1 MSDRDRDASS
11 KAGGKLASGSL
22 GALFLTVFLDL
33 LGFGLVMP
41 LLPRYAREL
50 HATSLHVGLLGAAYS
65 AMQFVF
71 VPIWG
76 RLSDRVGRRPVL
88 LGSILASAVAMA
100 MMGYANSLAWL
111 FAARIFGGIA
121 TANIATAQAYIADS
135 TTSDQRARG
144 MGLIGMAFGLGFVLG
159 PFAGGLLSDIS
170 LSAPAKVA
178 SALSLVN
185 LVWAWFSLPES
196 LSESRRAEATARPK
210 SARIGIDTEALRRAL
225 AIPGLGVLFVLFF
238 VAALSFSNLEQTFSL
253 YANDEFRLNA
263 KQTGSILGTVGI
275 VAAVVQGGFI
285 GRLNRRFG
293 EISLIRAGTVVQTIA
308 FALYAA
314 LPGTTVSGL
323 YVGAVLL
330 AFGNAL
336 TNPSLST
343 LASKLAPAAAL
354 GETLGVMQSMGALAR
369 VFGPTWGGFTYDH
382 GHRLP
387 YWSGAIGL
395 AVASVFAWWLPSAPD
410 ARARVAADTRAS
422 DGSC

>member
-1 MSDRDRDASS
+1 MSDRGRGDS
-11 KAGGKLASGSL
+11 KRTVGKLASGSL

-88 LGSILASAVAMA
+88 LGSILASAIAMA
-100 MMGYANSLAWL
+100 MMGYASSLWWL

-121 TANIATAQAYIADS
+121 TANIATAQAYIAD
-135 TTSDQRARG
+135 TTSPDERARG

-178 SALSLVN
+178 SVLSIVN
-185 LVWAWFSLPES
+185 LLWAWRSLPES
-196 LSESRRAEATARPK
+196 LDEDRRAEARATRS
-210 SARIGIDTEALRRAL
+210 SARLGLDVDALRRAV
-225 AIPGLGVLFVLFF
+225 AIPGMAVLFVLFF

-253 YANDEFRLNA
+253 YANDEFGLNA
-263 KQTGSILGTVGI
+263 KQTGSVLGTVGI
-275 VAAVVQGGFI
+275 VAAVVQGAFI

-293 EISLIRAGTVVQTIA
+293 ERSLIQTGTIVQTVA

-314 LPGTTVSGL
+314 LPGTRVSGL
-323 YVGAVLL
+323 FVGAVLL

-336 TNPSLST
+336 TNPSIST

-387 YWSGAIGL
+387 YWSGAAGL
-395 AVASVFAWWLPSAPD
+395 ALTAALAWWLPTAASRIKPVSAEI
-410 ARARVAADTRAS
+410 AS
-422 DGSC
+422 ME